1 MASAGRVWDSAAK
14 WKDASRRH
22 RATKLRKRYGET
34 FVPSEGLLSS
44 FSPRTE
50 IVIRTG
56 HGLIHLGYR
65 QSGEA
70 PGYRFVSEESQSCCG
85 RVDDQE

>member
-1 MASAGRVWDSAAK
+1 MASADRVWDSAAK
-14 WKDASRRH
+14 WKDASPRR
-22 RATKLRKRYGET
+22 RATKLRKRYDET

-56 HGLIHLGYR
+56 HGLIHLGCR

-70 PGYRFVSEESQSCCG
+70 PGYRFVSEKSQSCYG
-85 RVDDQE
+85 RVDDEE